1 MQAKPQDAKAA
12 RDMVDV
18 FMAEWA
24 RERPD
29 LNFRHL
35 DTLGRIV
42 RLAAHLREKM
52 DKWLEPYG
60 ISWEMFD
67 LLVSLRRSGTK
78 DGIRPTELYDACVL
92 SSGATTNRI
101 NRAEKRNYVVRKP
114 DPEDGRAVR
123 IALTGSGRAVSD
135 RALVAHHA
143 HMQQISDVL
152 TPKEQAQLAGL
163 LRKLLRTMEPS
174 PPG

>member
-67 LLVSLRRSGTK
+67 LLVARPGTG
-78 DGIRPTELYDACVL
+78 GIRPTVSMTRVL